1 MELVT
6 PLVHLELPVTETLRN
21 HLWEVSLVA
30 FVAFADFPHE
40 PPLGIKHWLEGRHRS
55 VLRCKSQLLKLLGVV
70 SSLLDE
76 LGCRTDLIVALGLDV
91 IDLLAGV
98 VQLAS
103 ALEIRLHEVN
113 VFFIVLHVD
122 ARVANDQDAEL
133 VEALGD
139 LLALDLSLLAR
150 ASTLLGC
157 QEDLEV
163 NDWHFGELFA
173 DNLGASGFAAEF
185 RLNRG
190 LLFNDDCLFH
200 FCYNQIQLD

>member
-1 MELVT
+1 
-6 PLVHLELPVTETLRN
+6 
-21 HLWEVSLVA
+21 
-30 FVAFADFPHE
+30 
-40 PPLGIKHWLEGRHRS
+40 
-55 VLRCKSQLLKLLGVV
+55 
-70 SSLLDE
+70 
-76 LGCRTDLIVALGLDV
+76 
-91 IDLLAGV
+91 
-98 VQLAS
+98 
-103 ALEIRLHEVN
+103 
-113 VFFIVLHVD
+113 
-122 ARVANDQDAEL
+122 

-150 ASTLLGC
+150 ASTLLGF